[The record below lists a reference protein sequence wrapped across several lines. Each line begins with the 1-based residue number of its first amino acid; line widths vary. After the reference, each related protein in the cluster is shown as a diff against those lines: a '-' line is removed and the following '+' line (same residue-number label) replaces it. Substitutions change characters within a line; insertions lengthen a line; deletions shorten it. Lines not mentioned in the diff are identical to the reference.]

1 MEVLE
6 IFNTVE
12 FWFGLTTGA
21 LIADVAKK
29 TVRNKFEGIVGSGS
43 KEKDKQ
49 E

>member
-21 LIADVAKK
+21 LIADVAKN
-29 TVRNKFEGIVGSGS
+29 TVRDKFKGIVGSGS
-43 KEKDKQ
+43 EEKQKQ